1 MDIIA
6 EARRQWAK
14 RYSERTARGL
24 ATVSSFERAAHIL
37 RTGAED
43 VLAPYGVSYNQ
54 FEVLAV
60 LMWSR
65 AGSMPMSKISAR
77 LQLPPASLTHTVRKL
92 EKDELVERVSDPK
105 DKRSTLV
112 MVTDQGIV
120 LASAAGPA
128 LDRYFDSVSLSPGE
142 QDRIIAAANR
152 IRRAAGDDVEEP
164 DAQ

>member
-14 RYSERTARGL
+14 RYSAQSARGL

-37 RTGAED
+37 RHGAEN
-43 VLAPYGVSYNQ
+43 VLSPYGVSYNQ

-65 AGSMPMSKISAR
+65 AGSMPMSKISFR

-92 EKDELVERVSDPK
+92 EKDGLIKRVSDPK

-112 MVTDQGIV
+112 TITDQGIV

-128 LDRYFDSVSLSPGE
+128 LTRYYDSLVLSARE
-142 QDRIIAAANR
+142 QEHVIAAANR
-152 IRRAAGDDVEEP
+152 VRRAAGENVDKP
-164 DAQ
+164 GTQ

>member
-14 RYSERTARGL
+14 RYSTHSARGL

-37 RTGAED
+37 RNGVEE
-43 VLAPYGVSYNQ
+43 VLTPFGVSYSQ

-65 AGSMPMSKISAR
+65 AGSMPMSKISSR
-77 LQLPPASLTHTVRKL
+77 LQVPPASLTHTVRKL
-92 EKDELVERVSDPK
+92 EKDGLITRVSDPK

-128 LDRYFDSVSLSPGE
+128 LDRYFESIALPARE
-142 QDRIIAAANR
+142 QDRVIAAANR
-152 IRRAAGDDVEEP
+152 VRRAAGEDVEGPE
-164 DAQ
+164 AQ

>member
-1 MDIIA
+1 MDTIA

-14 RYSERTARGL
+14 RYSAQSARGL

-37 RTGAED
+37 RNGAED
-43 VLAPYGVSYNQ
+43 VLAPFGVSYNQ

-65 AGSMPMSKISAR
+65 AGSMPMSKISSR

-92 EKDELVERVSDPK
+92 EKDGLIERASDPD

-128 LDRYFDSVSLSPGE
+128 LDRYFDSIALPSCE
-142 QDRIIAAANR
+142 QNHVIAAANL
-152 IRRAAGDDVEEP
+152 IRRAAGEDIEDTE
-164 DAQ
+164 D